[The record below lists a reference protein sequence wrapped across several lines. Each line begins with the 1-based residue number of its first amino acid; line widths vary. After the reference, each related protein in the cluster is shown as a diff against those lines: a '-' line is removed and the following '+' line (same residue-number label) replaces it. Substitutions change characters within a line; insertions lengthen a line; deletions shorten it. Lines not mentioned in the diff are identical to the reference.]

1 MAQTAKMIMYIY
13 TYFPPSLVVRNA
25 ALSHQ
30 AAPQRISL
38 WTAVQ
43 SAHRPTRR
51 GGCQEYR
58 RAPNGDVPQVPPGG
72 QKRETKW
79 EKMSTYIEKAW

>member
-1 MAQTAKMIMYIY
+1 MQMYTYIVYSKEIYAYIYGKKCICMAMAQTAKMIMYIY

-38 WTAVQ
+38 
-43 SAHRPTRR
+43 
-51 GGCQEYR
+51 
-58 RAPNGDVPQVPPGG
+58 
-72 QKRETKW
+72 
-79 EKMSTYIEKAW
+79 